1 MKSWAAVPWASSCLP
16 LVTLTL
22 LAVITTSCGSGP
34 STPPPPKFSGN
45 TSVTVVLSSTANDQV
60 SNFNLQFQSLA
71 LTSQSGKTVTVLSS
85 QQPAEFIH
93 LNGGIEPLTTISIP
107 QDIYT
112 SAAVTLQNAH
122 FVCVSQDPNGGLHFF
137 DYSGGPQG
145 PVVNLTSPITVTG
158 DTVAL
163 SLNLL
168 VSSSAIFPSCYS
180 DPAFSG
186 YSLSPT
192 FTLSPLVL
200 SLSPTNAV
208 NGLVTGL
215 EAEITSVST
224 TDSSLTLIIPAVSY
238 GTRTTIARAD
248 SATVFQGIGGF
259 SALASGMFLNLDGA
273 LQSDGSLLAT
283 RIEAH
288 DPSAINESSGPVLF
302 VDTLVPSFQLYG
314 RTELGTLLTDP
325 NSITGGYAQFPY
337 FSYSNATFNISG
349 QFTNLQNL
357 PFVPSFNASNM
368 VAGQNVDIA
377 SQAFSFTAPAYTPA
391 DTITLAPQIINGTV
405 TASQQVGSFT
415 DYSVSL
421 ASYDLFPTLAV
432 QQGQTTLLNNPSQ
445 VEVYVDSNTQKL
457 NTKALAAGSTL
468 RFYGLVFNDNGILR
482 MDCAQ
487 VNDGVSAPPQSS
499 SAVPTQG
506 RVEIRRAVRGN
517 VQETIATAK

>member
-1 MKSWAAVPWASSCLP
+1 MKSAGLPTRRPLRLVIALALIASTIFC
-16 LVTLTL
+16 V
-22 LAVITTSCGSGP
+22 SCGSN
-34 STPPPPKFSGN
+34 SSSVPKLTGN
-45 TSVTVVLSSTANDQV
+45 TTVNVALSSTANDQV
-60 SNFNLQFQSLA
+60 SNFNLQFQSLT
-71 LTSQSGKTVTVLSS
+71 LTSQSGKTVTLLSS

-93 LNGGIEPLTTISIP
+93 LNGGIEPLTTVSIP
-107 QDIYT
+107 QDVYT

-137 DYSGGPQG
+137 DYSGGSQG

-158 DTVAL
+158 DTMAL
-163 SLNLL
+163 SLNLQ

-180 DPAFSG
+180 VPAFSG

-192 FTLSPLVL
+192 FSLAPLA
-200 SLSPTNAV
+200 SSTSPTDAL

-215 EAEITSVST
+215 EAAIASVST
-224 TDSSLTLIIPAVSY
+224 TNSSLTLIIPAVSY
-238 GTRTTIARAD
+238 GTRTTVARTN

-283 RIEAH
+283 RIEVH

-314 RTELGTLLTDP
+314 RTELGTLLTD
-325 NSITGGYAQFPY
+325 ITGLTGGYAEFSY

-368 VAGQNVDIA
+368 VAGQNVNIA
-377 SQAFSFTAPAYTPA
+377 SQAFSFVGPTYTPA
-391 DTITLAPQIINGTV
+391 DTITLAPQTINGTV
-405 TASQQVGSFT
+405 VASQQVGSFT
-415 DYSVSL
+415 DYTVSL

-432 QQGQTTLLNNPSQ
+432 QQGQTTLLSNPSQ
-445 VEVYVDSNTQKL
+445 VEVYVDNNTQRL
-457 NTKALAAGSTL
+457 NTQALVPDSTL
-468 RFYGLVFNDNGILR
+468 RFYGLVFNDNGVLR
-482 MDCAQ
+482 MDCAR
-487 VNDGVSAPPQSS
+487 VNDGVGAPPQSS
-499 SAVPTQG
+499 SALPAQG
-506 RVEIRRAVRGN
+506 RVEIRRDARGN